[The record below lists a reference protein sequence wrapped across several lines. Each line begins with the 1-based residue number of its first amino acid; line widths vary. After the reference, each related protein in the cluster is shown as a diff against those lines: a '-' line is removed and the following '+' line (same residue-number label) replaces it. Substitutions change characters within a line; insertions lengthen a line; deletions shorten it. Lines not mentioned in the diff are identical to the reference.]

1 MGMRRA
7 RNPLSRGKVFISY
20 RRDDAAGFAHA
31 IYDRLLEHLP
41 AGRVFKDVAS
51 IGAGDDF
58 ARRIESALDG
68 SAVVLVLIG
77 RRWTGH
83 LGTCVSRLDDSRDW
97 VRVEVA
103 GALAR
108 GMAVI
113 PVLLDGATMPAEA
126 ELPRDLR
133 PLARLNAVE
142 VRTTRLE
149 ADLRNLQAATMR
161 ALGMHWPP
169 AEPGSTIYGALSVLY
184 AFFGGAVLL
193 LVGLASFF
201 TSIPTATLAAVTLFL
216 LNGMLLLRAPIHPAI
231 RALRRDQAMRLGAAG
246 HLIAFTVMAMGAS
259 ETEGGFLVIFGLMP
273 AAIVFLGSFAMR
285 RVARA

>member
-1 MGMRRA
+1 MGLA
-7 RNPLSRGKVFISY
+7 RNPLARGKVFISY

-31 IYDRLLEHLP
+31 VYDRLLEQVP

-58 ARRIESALDG
+58 AHRIERALDG

-77 RRWTGH
+77 RRWTGP
-83 LGTCVSRLDDSRDW
+83 LGTSGARLDDSRDW

-103 GALAR
+103 TALA
-108 GMAVI
+108 GGGVVI
-113 PVLLDGATMPAEA
+113 PVLLDGAAMPAEA
-126 ELPRDLR
+126 DLPPDLR
-133 PLARLNAVE
+133 PLARLNALE

-149 ADLRNLQAATMR
+149 ADLRDLQAATMR

-169 AEPGSTIYGALSVLY
+169 AEPGSAIYGALSALY

-231 RALRRDQAMRLGAAG
+231 RALRRDQAMRIGATV
-246 HLIAFTVMAMGAS
+246 HLIAFMIMAMGAS

-273 AAIVFLGSFAMR
+273 AAIIFLGSFAMR

>member
-1 MGMRRA
+1 MGLA
-7 RNPLSRGKVFISY
+7 RNPLARGKVFISY

-31 IYDRLLEHLP
+31 VYDRLLEQVP

-58 ARRIESALDG
+58 AHRIERALDG

-77 RRWTGH
+77 RRWTGP
-83 LGTCVSRLDDSRDW
+83 LGTSGARLDDSRDW

-103 GALAR
+103 TALA
-108 GMAVI
+108 GGGVVI
-113 PVLLDGATMPAEA
+113 PVLLDGATMPAEVD
-126 ELPRDLR
+126 LPPDLR
-133 PLARLNAVE
+133 PLARLNALE

-149 ADLRNLQAATMR
+149 ADLRDLQAATMR

-169 AEPGSTIYGALSVLY
+169 AKPGSAIYGALSALY

-231 RALRRDQAMRLGAAG
+231 RALRRDQAMRIGATV
-246 HLIAFTVMAMGAS
+246 HLIAFMIMAMGAS

-273 AAIVFLGSFAMR
+273 AAIIFLGSFAMR